1 MPDLYDE
8 VDRERLPAEV
18 ERMRLSAGEVK
29 RTGRSPHNA
38 VTWLEGDQRRKLV
51 L

>member
-8 VDRERLPAEV
+8 VDRERLSAEV

-29 RTGRSPHNA
+29 RMLVSAGAVSGHPHQKF
-38 VTWLEGDQRRKLV
+38 LGHQLI
-51 L
+51 